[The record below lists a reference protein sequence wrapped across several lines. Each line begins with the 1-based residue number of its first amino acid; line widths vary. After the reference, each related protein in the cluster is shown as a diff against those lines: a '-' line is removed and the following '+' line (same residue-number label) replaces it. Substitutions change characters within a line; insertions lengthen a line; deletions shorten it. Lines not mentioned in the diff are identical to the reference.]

1 MHAFIATMIALT
13 TAFLPWASAQA
24 QSGTASHYSEL
35 SRTAS
40 GRSYSASAMVAAH
53 RSLPFGT
60 KVRVRN
66 PRNGRSV
73 VVTIV
78 DRGPFIKGRVIDL
91 SKSAAS
97 ALGFSG
103 LQHVEY
109 SVVGKEGDSK
119 PPEMKGPE
127 ALRDFRN

>member
-1 MHAFIATMIALT
+1 MQIFLATIIAITPV
-13 TAFLPWASAQA
+13 FLPWAAAQA
-24 QSGTASHYSEL
+24 QSGTASHYSDL

-40 GRSYSASAMVAAH
+40 GGSYSSGAMVAAH

-78 DRGPFIKGRVIDL
+78 DRGPFVKGRVLDL
-91 SKSAAS
+91 SRGAAS

-109 SVVGKEGDSK
+109 DVIGNGAKKSGKRVRTAQK
-119 PPEMKGPE
+119 
-127 ALRDFRN
+127 